1 MAAGSNPARTGGAM
15 TSLAIPAVFMR
26 GGTSKAI
33 MFHARDLPSDR
44 AQWDAIFVAAM
55 GSPDPYGRQLD
66 GMGGGV
72 STQAKAFIIAR
83 SAGGDSDVDYTF
95 AQVQV
100 LEAQVDYKG
109 NCGNMLSAVGPF
121 AVDEG
126 LVQAAGDSAT
136 VRIFNTNTR
145 KLIHARFPLQ
155 DGRAKVEGEL
165 AIPGVHGTGA
175 PVKLD
180 FIAPGGA
187 TTGTL
192 LPTGQPVDRLEVPG
206 LGTLD
211 VSMVD
216 AANACAFVRA
226 RDVGLTGRELPEELE
241 ADAEA
246 LAKLAAIRIAAP
258 QAMGFANSEAAARA
272 ISVVPFIC
280 VVSARADAAT
290 LSGERVAAGDI
301 DFAARFVSN
310 GQPHRA
316 LPLTGSLCTAVA
328 ARIAG
333 TVVAEAMGTAAGAG
347 ALRIGMP
354 SGVLTVAAD
363 VALGEGGW
371 VARSG
376 SFYRTARRLFDGR
389 VHVSLGSAP
398 GARARPAPPH
408 GGCLAGG
415 SS

>member
-1 MAAGSNPARTGGAM
+1 M

-33 MFHARDLPSDR
+33 MFHARDLPPDR
-44 AQWDAIFVAAM
+44 AQWDAIFLAAM
-55 GSPDPYGRQLD
+55 GSPDPHGRQLD

-72 STQAKAFIIAR
+72 SSLSKACIIAPSTR
-83 SAGGDSDVDYTF
+83 DDADVDYSF

-100 LEAQVDYKG
+100 REAHVDYKG

-126 LVQAAGDSAT
+126 LVRAAGDSAM
-136 VRIFNTNTR
+136 VRIFNTNTK

-155 DGRAKVEGEL
+155 DGRAAVEGDL
-165 AIPGVHGTGA
+165 AIPGVAGTGA

-187 TTGTL
+187 TTGAL
-192 LPTGQPVDRLEVPG
+192 LPTGQPLDRLDVPG
-206 LGTLD
+206 LGVLD

-226 RDVGLTGRELPEELE
+226 ADVGLTGRELPGELE
-241 ADAEA
+241 ADTAA
-246 LAKLAAIRIAAP
+246 LTRLQAIRIAAS
-258 QAMGFANSEAAARA
+258 QAMGIAKSDAEARA
-272 ISVVPFIC
+272 IAVVPFIC
-280 VVSARADAAT
+280 VISARADAPT
-290 LSGERVAAGDI
+290 LSGERISAGDI

-316 LPLTGSLCTAVA
+316 LPLTGALCTGVA

-333 TVVAEAMGTAAGAG
+333 TLVAEALGNTTGTG
-347 ALRIGMP
+347 ALRLGMP

-363 VALGEGGW
+363 VARDGAGW

-389 VHVSLGSAP
+389 VHVSLGDAP
-398 GARARPAPPH
+398 AAYRRPHRLTEVA
-408 GGCLAGG
+408 
-415 SS
+415 